1 MVPAK
6 FKISLY
12 FLTEISL
19 WWNIRLGPEVVT
31 SNIFFGTKFSHQNV
45 WLEKKIPY
53 LREPKCCK
61 FDEIPQFYKLDKADN
76 TWNTFWEKCSYK
88 IAAKLQNYFF
98 PWKVNY
104 SPITKK
110 CITGNKSIKWW

>member
-1 MVPAK
+1 MAQK
-6 FKISLY
+6 FSPL
-12 FLTEISL
+12 F
-19 WWNIRLGPEVVT
+19 P
-31 SNIFFGTKFSHQNV
+31 FSHQNV
-45 WLEKKIPY
+45 WLEKKMPY

-61 FDEIPQFYKLDKADN
+61 FDEIPQFYKLDKANN

-110 CITGNKSIKWW
+110 NALQEINLLNDDKYLLQKFFYW